1 VSRCFADV
9 ANTLIVGQPVALFSS
24 FPFLITNV
32 DRVINAFGL
41 EAEAVEASV
50 SLLLA
55 QEAAEGSV
63 PASLAGSA
71 ALVIF
76 KSAAVLLVDLIG
88 GILRII
94 WSWVLSIFVG
104 IVDFL
109 SGDVKLSQL
118 VHVIDHLVADLDTL
132 PSLL

>member
-1 VSRCFADV
+1 MSRCLADV
-9 ANTLIVGQPVALFSS
+9 ASTLIVGQPLALFSS
-24 FPFLITNV
+24 FPFLIPNI
-32 DRVINAFGL
+32 DRVIDTFGL
-41 EAEAVEASV
+41 EAEAVEAGV

-76 KSAAVLLVDLIG
+76 KPAAVLLVDLIR
-88 GILRII
+88 GILRIV
-94 WSWVLSIFVG
+94 WSRVLPIFVG
-104 IVDFL
+104 IVDFF

-118 VHVIDHLVADLDTL
+118 IHVIDHLVADLDTL
-132 PSLL
+132 PCLL